1 MNDIINIV
9 EEIQNELIKEA
20 GLEMCYNVLFCQTI
34 IPRYLEQTTFEQTFG
49 VWNNIFHLVVVLR

>member
-20 GLEMCYNVLFCQTI
+20 GLEMCYNVLFYQTI
-34 IPRYLEQTTFEQTFG
+34 ILRYLEQTTFERTFG
-49 VWNNIFHLVVVLR
+49 VWNDIFHLVVVLR

>member
-1 MNDIINIV
+1 V